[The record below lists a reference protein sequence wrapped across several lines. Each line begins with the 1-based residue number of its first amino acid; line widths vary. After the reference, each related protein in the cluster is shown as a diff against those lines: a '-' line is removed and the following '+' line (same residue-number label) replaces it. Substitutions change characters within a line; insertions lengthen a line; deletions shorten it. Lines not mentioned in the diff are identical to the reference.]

1 MESRVGLFRKR
12 EIFLF
17 VARMTLFWCVFS
29 STEKDKGRAISQEVV
44 NMEFKWLVFSISMI
58 VLISKN

>member
-17 VARMTLFWCVFS
+17 VARTILFWCAFVQQ
-29 STEKDKGRAISQEVV
+29 KKIKGRAISQEVV
-44 NMEFKWLVFSISMI
+44 NVEFKWRVVSISMI
-58 VLISKN
+58 VLILKN